1 MQLYIP
7 SIFVVLLAIVVIIV
21 IVPRV
26 SPIIIASFAI
36 IALIYTVYNHFSMFK
51 GEYAN
56 ISVGNALTALAP
68 FLIVGAILFF
78 VLGYL
83 IYLIQRSK
91 APSSPAVEAAPS
103 SQSATNPLT
112 YAVSNVLN
120 MVKPSSNTKAPN
132 AKAPNAKD
140 SVNLSSLNKNYNA
153 LLSAIKRV

>member
-7 SIFVVLLAIVVIIV
+7 TIFVVLLAMVVIIGV
-21 IVPRV
+21 IPRM
-26 SPIIIASFAI
+26 SPIIIVSFSI
-36 IALIYTVYNHFSMFK
+36 IALVYTAHNHYKMFK

-56 ISVGNALTALAP
+56 ISIGNALTALAP

-78 VLGYL
+78 ILGYL
-83 IYLIQRSK
+83 LYLINRNK
-91 APSSPAVEAAPS
+91 TPSLPVSEPAPS

-120 MVKPSSNTKAPN
+120 MTKSLNTKAPN
-132 AKAPNAKD
+132 VKAQ
-140 SVNLSSLNKNYNA
+140 SSNQNA